1 MPISSKPTSRQLHVS
16 LTENRRSIQRP
27 PSHNFRIVRNPVGN
41 ELAVTPLRSPKF
53 ARFAVAGH
61 VQAWIGKGTF

>member
-1 MPISSKPTSRQLHVS
+1 MAAFAAMFFFEAS
-16 LTENRRSIQRP
+16 LLIVMLSAIALGIA
-27 PSHNFRIVRNPVGN
+27 RIVRNPVGN

-61 VQAWIGKGTF
+61 VQAWIDKGTF